1 MLHLM
6 VWKEYPT
13 GEQIDSLRGRLE
25 AAMMEVPEGVVDAVR
40 SFP

>member
-13 GEQIDSLRGRLE
+13 GQQIDSLRGKLA
-25 AAMMEVPEGVVDAVR
+25 AAMMEIPKSVVDAVQ